1 MKKLLKFEKE
11 NCPACT
17 MVENFLNDN
26 NVLAEKVNP
35 FDNPNLAV
43 KFEISSVP
51 VTILLDEEGN
61 EISRSRGFNPDEL
74 QELISKL
81 I

>member
-1 MKKLLKFEKE
+1 LPKLIKFEKE

-17 MVENFLNDN
+17 MVENVLNEQG
-26 NVLAEKVNP
+26 VVAEKVNP
-35 FDNPNLAV
+35 FENPKLAV

-51 VTILLDEEGN
+51 VTILIDEEGN
-61 EISRSRGFNPDEL
+61 EIQRSRGFNPDEL

-81 I
+81 

>member
-1 MKKLLKFEKE
+1 LPKLLKFEKE

-17 MVENFLNDN
+17 MVENVLNEQG
-26 NVLAEKVNP
+26 VIAEKVNP
-35 FDNPNLAV
+35 FENPKLAV

-51 VTILLDEEGN
+51 VTILIDEEGN
-61 EISRSRGFNPDEL
+61 EIQRSRGFNPDEL

-81 I
+81 